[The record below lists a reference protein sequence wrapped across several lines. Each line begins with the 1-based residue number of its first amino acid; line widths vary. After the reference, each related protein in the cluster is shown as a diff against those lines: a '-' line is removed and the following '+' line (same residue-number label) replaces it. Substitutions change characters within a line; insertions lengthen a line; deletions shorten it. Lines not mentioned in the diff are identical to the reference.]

1 MYKYCF
7 IILVI
12 LFCLFN
18 TCNEGYTNF
27 HVDEFDHIDGS
38 EQDDGFFHV
47 DTIKENPKKG
57 HPSLLNVYGEPLQ
70 PCRSKDSSDR
80 NGSWNSDGYCDETGG
95 GVHQICLEVNKT
107 PDFSLK
113 TGQGPWSEGR
123 KGKNH
128 CMCLGAWALYKA
140 KQEKGLIP
148 TTDNE
153 LKCESIMDDALHE
166 RYVGKWN
173 TWNGN
178 ELNNQIIHGVNELM
192 DQCYEKGNSTQ
203 KQNIKELYKKLT
215 HPRTE
220 FHRTETHQKHT

>member
-1 MYKYCF
+1 MHKVIF
-7 IILVI
+7 LVVVI
-12 LFCLFN
+12 LFCLFYS
-18 TCNEGYTNF
+18 CNEGYNNF
-27 HVDEFDHIDGS
+27 IIDEFEHIDGS
-38 EQDDGFFHV
+38 KQDDSFFHV
-47 DTIKENPKKG
+47 DTVKEKTKKG

-70 PCRSKDSSDR
+70 PCRKEGSTDTG
-80 NGSWNSDGYCDETGG
+80 GSWSNGYCDETGG
-95 GVHQICLEVNKT
+95 GVHQICLEVDKT
-107 PDFSLK
+107 HDFSNS
-113 TGQGPWSEGR
+113 TGQGPWSDGR

-153 LKCESIMDDALHE
+153 LHCESIMDDALDE

-192 DQCYEKGNSTQ
+192 KQCYEKGNSTQ
-203 KQNIKELYKKLT
+203 KQNIKDLYKKLT
-215 HPRTE
+215 KNRTE
-220 FHRTETHQKHT
+220 FHETETYQKHN